1 MEDYLGTLC
10 NSAEAELLKADL
22 MKKADPDKM
31 SSAVSQQVA
40 LLGSRSMYERINN
53 NFKELEFEP
62 LLAKVNHS
70 YCGLLY

>member
-1 MEDYLGTLC
+1 MEDYLGY